1 MSTLA
6 LSIQQV
12 QERIK
17 SASLRVGRKPEGI
30 LLVAVTKT
38 ISSENIHQAIQQG
51 LTHFGENYIQEAQRK
66 IETLRQGVWHFIGHL
81 QTNKAK
87 QALKLFSMIETLDSQ
102 KLARTNKAKQALKLF
117 SMIETLDS
125 QKLAR
130 ELNHQALQV
139 GKTID
144 VLIQV
149 NEAGESTKSGLT
161 PDQVPSLLKE
171 STTWPGL
178 RIRGLMT
185 IPSYHPDPEQSR
197 PWYSSLHRRREK
209 WQQEFPEIE
218 LSHISMGMSH
228 DFEVAIEEGATII
241 RVGTALFG
249 ARGKQ

>member
-102 KLARTNKAKQALKLF
+102 KLAR
-117 SMIETLDS
+117 
-125 QKLAR
+125 

-171 STTWPGL
+171 STAWPGL

-185 IPSYHPDPEQSR
+185 IPPYHPNPEQSR

>member
-81 QTNKAK
+81 Q
-87 QALKLFSMIETLDSQ
+87 
-102 KLARTNKAKQALKLF
+102 TNKAKQALKLF

>member
-38 ISSENIHQAIQQG
+38 VSAENIHQAIQQG

-66 IETLRQGVWHFIGHL
+66 IETLRQGDWHFIGHL
-81 QTNKAK
+81 Q
-87 QALKLFSMIETLDSQ
+87 
-102 KLARTNKAKQALKLF
+102 TNKAKQALKLF

-139 GKTID
+139 GKIID

-161 PDQVPSLLKE
+161 PDQVPALLKE
-171 STTWPGL
+171 SPAWPGL

-185 IPSYHPDPEQSR
+185 IPPYHPDPERSR
-197 PWYSSLHRRREK
+197 PWYRSLYHWQEK
-209 WQQEFPEIE
+209 WQQEFPEID
-218 LSHISMGMSH
+218 LAHISMGMSH

-249 ARGKQ
+249 AREKQ